1 MAGDRSMNRVVVSI
15 VLLVSAALIGGCQGY
30 RSDSTRTV
38 GEFTDD
44 VLIQSR
50 LKLAL
55 INDDEIKGMQINT
68 EVNRGVVELHGR
80 VSSRELK
87 QRAVEIASGIKGVV
101 RVEDRLVV
109 DGG

>member
-1 MAGDRSMNRVVVSI
+1 MKRAI
-15 VLLVSAALIGGCQGY
+15 VPILLLVSVALIGGCQGY
-30 RSDSTRTV
+30 RNGSMRTV

-50 LKLAL
+50 VKLAL

-80 VSSRELK
+80 VSSHELK
-87 QRAVEIASGIKGVV
+87 RRAVEIASGIKGVV
-101 RVEDRLVV
+101 RVDDRLVV